1 MRTFIFG
8 LLAAVT
14 LAVDGLSAAPSLPVY
29 DGPQITAVVVH
40 KAARR
45 MYLVAGDVVIRAYDI
60 ELGFAP
66 EGDKQIE
73 GDGKTPEGAY
83 RINFKN
89 PNSDYYLSLG
99 ISYPNNRDRAEAAA
113 LGKSPGGDIFIH
125 GTPSGKLRA
134 KDWTYGCIAVTN
146 KEIEEIFAMVK
157 TGTAIFIHP

>member
-1 MRTFIFG
+1 
-8 LLAAVT
+8 
-14 LAVDGLSAAPSLPVY
+14 
-29 DGPQITAVVVH
+29 
-40 KAARR
+40 

-66 EGDKQIE
+66 EGDKQVE

-89 PNSDYYLSLG
+89 PNSNYYLSLG

-134 KDWTYGCIAVTN
+134 KDWTYGCSAVTN